1 MITNAVNSHNCLI
14 VDEKLHSLFIFFN
27 GKQYAVIF
35 FNGRQYAVSIRKISS
50 DQIENFF
57 REWLKVVKIED
68 KDQTAEQI
76 SKQEFI

>member
-14 VDEKLHSLFIFFN
+14 VDEKLHSLF
-27 GKQYAVIF
+27 IF